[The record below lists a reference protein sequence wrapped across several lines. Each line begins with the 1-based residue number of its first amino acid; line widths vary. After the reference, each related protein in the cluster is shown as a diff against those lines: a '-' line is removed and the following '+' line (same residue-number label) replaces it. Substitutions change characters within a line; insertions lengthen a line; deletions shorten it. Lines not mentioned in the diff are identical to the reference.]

1 MKDDGIAIEVAE
13 HLEES
18 LKKLNIEVMIGE
30 TDCQSVFF
38 SIRQEDYVFI
48 LDAFYEGG
56 QPGTI
61 HILSLEEAIAK
72 SSGSPMQH
80 DMSVIDMMRLY
91 HCKWKGYLIGIEIG
105 EVGFGEGL
113 SQVLQERFQD
123 ICLEVEKNIS
133 KIILEDIN
141 YA

>member
-18 LKKLNIEVMIGE
+18 LKKLDVEVMIGE
-30 TDCQSVFF
+30 TDCQSTFF
-38 SIRQEDYVFI
+38 SIHQEDYVFI

-91 HCKWKGYLIGIEIG
+91 HCKWKGYLIGVEIG

-113 SQVLQERFQD
+113 SPVLQERLQE